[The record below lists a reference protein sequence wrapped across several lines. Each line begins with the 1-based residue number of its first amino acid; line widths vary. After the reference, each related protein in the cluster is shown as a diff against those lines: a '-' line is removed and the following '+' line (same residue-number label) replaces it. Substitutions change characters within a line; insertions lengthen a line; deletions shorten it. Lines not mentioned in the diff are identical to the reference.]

1 MNILISTKMQ
11 ILKLRHT
18 KFGLL
23 QLLIIFG
30 VTLLLDGYYMVYSFK
45 DSISR
50 IKLIYEFLGIM
61 IPLLSSI
68 SIAFLVKVE
77 EQISNLYGL
86 LAIRYRKKVIMGLLL
101 FSWAT
106 TVLQIFIQ
114 TFSLTMLDTVERD
127 VLSKILLLGGGMVV
141 FSFFFHLFHLF
152 LHLRLGIGI
161 SLLVGVFEC
170 MQAVMYSNV
179 QLAGIFRY
187 IPSAGLMEWKSGV
200 LAGSLREQRVFWAIS
215 LALLLIYLFIFL
227 IWFERW
233 EGKNNGE

>member
-86 LAIRYRKKVIMGLLL
+86 LAIRYRKKVI
-101 FSWAT
+101 
-106 TVLQIFIQ
+106 
-114 TFSLTMLDTVERD
+114 
-127 VLSKILLLGGGMVV
+127 
-141 FSFFFHLFHLF
+141 
-152 LHLRLGIGI
+152 
-161 SLLVGVFEC
+161 
-170 MQAVMYSNV
+170 
-179 QLAGIFRY
+179 
-187 IPSAGLMEWKSGV
+187 
-200 LAGSLREQRVFWAIS
+200 
-215 LALLLIYLFIFL
+215 IYT
-227 IWFERW
+227 
-233 EGKNNGE
+233 